1 MWETQRRGRGWLGLG
16 ETRYT
21 SGTHQ
26 PTAIGSDGG
35 LKQFVQ
41 RHDGQDDGEDQWGRR
56 KKGQILERGAR
67 LEWERRIEAPRVRT
81 DSKNLGPGKLAPAA
95 RRQQRVFPCSTWQS
109 SSLPVLE
116 RYENRTRADM
126 SCQAD
131 LRQMMFTRKRRRRI
145 DGSWITIVSKGR
157 AQCSEQT
164 GESRLDESPHDQA
177 KRDERCSNKRPQA
190 E

>member
-1 MWETQRRGRGWLGLG
+1 MWETQRRGRGWLGLD

-56 KKGQILERGAR
+56 KKGQMLERGAR

-81 DSKNLGPGKLAPAA
+81 DSKKTLDRGSLHL
-95 RRQQRVFPCSTWQS
+95 QQGGS
-109 SSLPVLE
+109 SAS
-116 RYENRTRADM
+116 
-126 SCQAD
+126 S
-131 LRQMMFTRKRRRRI
+131 
-145 DGSWITIVSKGR
+145 R
-157 AQCSEQT
+157 AQP
-164 GESRLDESPHDQA
+164 GSPLV
-177 KRDERCSNKRPQA
+177 
-190 E
+190 